1 MGDVVEF
8 KRVINAEIRRFG
20 RAFRAKMHT
29 GPSPQESD
37 PQVAIYVDGTVVTWA
52 TAEYLTAQW
61 AGLTLDLGDDQAFIE
76 PGMLGMTNVVESD
89 TDVDFLMDA
98 EDYVLT
104 LLRDELVRQMVAY
117 YGPEEDTP
125 LNQLLAKTLTPRER
139 ALRTI
144 SLWHNHGRVD
154 DHLPLL
160 MAIEIANAAEE
171 MGEAVAVSLEEEL
184 EAQGEP
190 TDVADM
196 VRELIDDT
204 LSRWQKEDELHVQ

>member
-8 KRVINAEIRRFG
+8 KRVVVAEVRRFG
-20 RAFRAKMHT
+20 RAFKAKMHT

-37 PQVAIYVDGTVVTWA
+37 PQVAIYVDGVLVTWA
-52 TAEYLTAQW
+52 TAEFLTLQW
-61 AGLTLDLGDDQAFIE
+61 SGLTLDLGDDQAFIE
-76 PGMLGMTNVVESD
+76 PGMLGMANVAEND
-89 TDVDFLMDA
+89 ADVNFLMDA
-98 EDYVLT
+98 EDYVLS
-104 LLRDELVRQMVAY
+104 LLRDELVRQMVAQ

-139 ALRTI
+139 ALRAI
-144 SLWHNHGRVD
+144 GLWHNHGRVE

-184 EAQGEP
+184 EAQNEP
-190 TDVADM
+190 TDVVEM
-196 VRELIDDT
+196 VRGLIEDT